1 VSSQLNTPLAMGERW
16 KLGKNKRPGGL
27 KLVKEIGND
36 EDMEG
41 SGSKDDH
48 FDSEVFPDREPV

>member
-1 VSSQLNTPLAMGERW
+1 METREEQEAKKGGAAISE
-16 KLGKNKRPGGL
+16 RPGGL
-27 KLVKEIGND
+27 KLVTEIGKD

-48 FDSEVFPDREPV
+48 FEIEVFLDREPV